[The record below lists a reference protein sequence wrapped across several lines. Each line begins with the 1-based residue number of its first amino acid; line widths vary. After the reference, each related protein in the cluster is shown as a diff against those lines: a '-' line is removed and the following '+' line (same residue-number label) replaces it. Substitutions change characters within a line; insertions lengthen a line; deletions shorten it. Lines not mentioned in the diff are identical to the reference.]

1 MGFSLQHPKEGFECC
16 SIKGAQPRAGRGRR
30 ELCCQDL
37 GTVPAGE
44 LAVSHPAEC
53 LPNTNLEE
61 HIGHEK
67 QISESPSKAE
77 GWVSYQLPRA
87 RGQPAWLQ
95 RAAQKQEV
103 LAAPPALLQ
112 LHTLPRRPLRASV
125 HFSHFLRFSLSPPKK
140 AFSARKRHL
149 YLSQLQSAAVAPDVL
164 VGSRPHLWVPPLSPP
179 APSRENRGCCLF

>member
-1 MGFSLQHPKEGFECC
+1 MGFRLQHPKEGFECC

-112 LHTLPRRPLRASV
+112 LHTLP
-125 HFSHFLRFSLSPPKK
+125 LSPSPSLC
-140 AFSARKRHL
+140 AFLAL
-149 YLSQLQSAAVAPDVL
+149 PLFLTLSPQKSFLCKEAPPL
-164 VGSRPHLWVPPLSPP
+164 FEPTPIGSCGSRCAGGEQTPPVGASPLP
-179 APSRENRGCCLF
+179 TCSQP